1 MSKVAK
7 KETPASKA
15 TKCDDSDR
23 IQLVKALNTLEKTQS
38 DFVKAVACIESMKV
52 ETVNN
57 YTLQVDDLKR
67 QQEELKNRVEADI
80 KLRGDELELTF
91 SRRSEEI
98 KNTLKNSQ
106 IEVDQTLK
114 EYRRDGAI
122 ELLAGFG
129 EVPMNE
135 DELAEL
141 KESILTLE
149 TQHTSDVS
157 TLKSELEK
165 TYAKEKAIAVNSI
178 QLAHKAEIA
187 QLTAENDMNKREMDN
202 LRQIVADLK
211 LQVREQQQLT
221 RDVAES
227 SRQGAISQSFGKN
240 N

>member
-7 KETPASKA
+7 KETTA
-15 TKCDDSDR
+15 TKAAKCHDSDR
-23 IQLVKALNTLEKTQS
+23 IQLAKALNTLEKTQA

-67 QQEELKNRVEADI
+67 QQEELKNRMEADI

-91 SRRSEEI
+91 ARRSEEI

-129 EVPMNE
+129 EVPINE

-141 KESILTLE
+141 KESISTLE
-149 TQHTSDVS
+149 KQHTSDVS

-165 TYAKEKAIAVNSI
+165 RMRKKKAIAVNSI
-178 QLAHKAEIA
+178 QLAHKGEIA
-187 QLTAENDMNKREMDN
+187 QLTPENDMNKRELDN
-202 LRQIVADLK
+202 LRQIITDLK